1 MFIAGD
7 VLRKK
12 TVVAHPRHW
21 HNSTDLAASCS
32 GNRGV
37 ADLLKTQSSV
47 MAVLLYVI
55 RSLGH
60 RESMRLAP
68 FPPSEARTL
77 RQSSVNLPGTLE
89 L

>member
-1 MFIAGD
+1 MFTAGA

-12 TVVAHPRHW
+12 TLVAHPRHW
-21 HNSTDLAASCS
+21 SISTDLAASCS

-37 ADLLKTQSSV
+37 ADLQKTPSSV
-47 MAVLLYVI
+47 IAVLLYVP

-60 RESMRLAP
+60 RESMRLAR

-77 RQSSVNLPGTLE
+77 RQSSVILPGRLE